1 MSRARIALSQIEIH
15 SREMMRILLA
25 DDHAVVRRGLE
36 MVLSLEKDLQIV
48 GDAANGEEAIAQVK
62 RLSPDLVLLDV
73 KMPRLDGIAA
83 AREIKRQSPHTRIL
97 MLTGIEVGNEIMQ
110 ALEAGADGYVLKEVS
125 PEELIHA
132 IRVIGAGEAYL
143 QPAVTKRVLDRLHA
157 TPRGR
162 EEPPPSAEPLT
173 PREREILELM
183 ATSATNREMAQKLVI
198 SEETV
203 RSHTKNILSKLGQP
217 NRTQAVLYALRHGLI
232 ELV

>member
-1 MSRARIALSQIEIH
+1 
-15 SREMMRILLA
+15 MRILVA

-36 MVLSLEKDLQIV
+36 MVLSLEKDFQIV
-48 GDAANGEEAIAQVK
+48 GDAANGEEAIAQAK
-62 RLSPDLVLLDV
+62 QLSPDLVLLDV

-83 AREIKRQSPHTRIL
+83 AREIKKHCPRTRIM
-97 MLTGIEVGNEIMQ
+97 MLTGIEVGNEIVQ

-143 QPAVTKRVLDRLHA
+143 QPAVTKRVLERM
-157 TPRGR
+157 RGTTRAR
-162 EEPPPSAEPLT
+162 EGPTSPNEPLT
-173 PREREILELM
+173 PREREVLELM
-183 ATSATNREMAQKLVI
+183 GTSATNREIAQKLSI
-198 SEETV
+198 TEETV

-232 ELV
+232 ELA